1 MVPKEEADVKRN
13 LIRLDKVDIS
23 FKQDTDIFALFL
35 AEELELYKKKRR
47 DYGPY
52 PINETGVVGLMVR
65 IHDKVHRVMNLS
77 EDGKN
82 IEVSDER
89 LEDTLK
95 DIANYAN
102 MGLLQLEHKRM
113 QKWRID

>member
-1 MVPKEEADVKRN
+1 MKPKG
-13 LIRLDKVDIS
+13 KVNIDLS
-23 FKQDTDIFALFL
+23 FKQDTDMFALFL
-35 AEELELYKKKRR
+35 AEELALYKKKRQ

-77 EDGKN
+77 EGGKKMG
-82 IEVSDER
+82 VSDER

-102 MGLLQLEHKRM
+102 MGLLQLEHE
-113 QKWRID
+113 RIKKGRVE

>member
-1 MVPKEEADVKRN
+1 MKLKDKSGAEGK
-13 LIRLDKVDIS
+13 LIRSDKVDIS
-23 FKQDTDIFALFL
+23 FKQDTDMFALFL
-35 AEELELYKKKRR
+35 KEELELYKKKRR

-52 PINETGVVGLMVR
+52 PIKETGVVGLMVR

-77 EDGKN
+77 KDGKR

-95 DIANYAN
+95 DIANYSN
-102 MGLLQLEHKRM
+102 MGLLQLEHQRM
-113 QKWRID
+113 KKWRIE